1 MEMLIIT
8 GMSGAGKSRMIDT
21 LEDIGFYCVDNM
33 PPMLISKF
41 AELASQSENNI
52 NKMAVVVDARSGRLF
67 QEFYREMDLLVERG
81 IEHKLLFLDCSN
93 DVLMR
98 RYKET
103 RRKHPLFDEGTPS
116 IEQAIQKEREMLRP
130 ARERADYVID
140 TTHLAPIQLKEKVTA
155 IFLDNISTGM
165 LINCMSFGFKY
176 GPASEA
182 DLVFDVRCLPNP
194 FYIKELKFKTGI
206 TSEVQAYVMSWP
218 QSQELLKKLIDLI
231 DFLIPLYVA
240 EGKSQLVIAMACT
253 GGKHRSVTFAE
264 MVYRHLLDQNRKV
277 TVNHRD
283 ISK

>member
-41 AELASQSENNI
+41 AELAFQSENNI

-206 TSEVQAYVMSWP
+206 TSEVQEYVMSWP

-240 EGKSQLVIAMACT
+240 EGKSQLVIAMGCT

>member
-165 LINCMSFGFKY
+165 LINCMSIGFKY

-206 TSEVQAYVMSWP
+206 TSEVQEYVMSWP

-240 EGKSQLVIAMACT
+240 EGKSQLVIAMGCT

>member
-182 DLVFDVRCLPNP
+182 DLVFDVRSLPNP

-206 TSEVQAYVMSWP
+206 TSEVQEYVMSWP

-240 EGKSQLVIAMACT
+240 EGKSQLVIAMGCT